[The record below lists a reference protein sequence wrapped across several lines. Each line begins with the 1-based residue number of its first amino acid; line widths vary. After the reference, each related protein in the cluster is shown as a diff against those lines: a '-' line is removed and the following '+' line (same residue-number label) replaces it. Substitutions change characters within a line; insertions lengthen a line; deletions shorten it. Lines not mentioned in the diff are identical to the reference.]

1 VRPTARRAGMGPCGG
16 AQENGPAAPPDRRNH
31 RAVPGCHRGWPRRP
45 SRRSR
50 LLGVAG
56 TEGNGPHGA
65 GSGRVEL
72 RVFAGAVVGCRWRAF
87 GSGPRGRRGGV
98 PRRPAAWPGPDSRPA
113 PPRRARLRAV
123 YLYMRRRPPGPGAGR
138 PPAPLTPDGREG
150 RRTESSTHLPARR
163 VNASW
168 HVSQQN
174 MSFRACATRRPL
186 LVGPESGSGVRR
198 RAEAAT
204 GRYPPLSPLA
214 APGRTRPR
222 SRPPPPRGRGPPRR
236 TPRAGAGPP
245 PPPGRAGPA
254 GGLLRPRPGHDERQ
268 AEEGHGG
275 EGQAVGVDGR
285 RVPRPRPGHVRSHQR
300 GQE

>member
-150 RRTESSTHLPARR
+150 RRTLRGVGSVPGSRQSAVKKKMADLDSAIGVVPPARAPNR
-163 VNASW
+163 EE
-168 HVSQQN
+168 
-174 MSFRACATRRPL
+174 RGRDGR
-186 LVGPESGSGVRR
+186 VRR
-198 RAEAAT
+198 AR
-204 GRYPPLSPLA
+204 
-214 APGRTRPR
+214 
-222 SRPPPPRGRGPPRR
+222 
-236 TPRAGAGPP
+236 
-245 PPPGRAGPA
+245 
-254 GGLLRPRPGHDERQ
+254 
-268 AEEGHGG
+268 
-275 EGQAVGVDGR
+275 
-285 RVPRPRPGHVRSHQR
+285 
-300 GQE
+300 